1 MAAQKAV
8 EELTSKGLLDKRGI
22 RGKLQGMKSE
32 AADHQKKIEKLL
44 QRVSKSEGLNQ
55 DSIRQHAEETS
66 QKASQIMQTYLGEDP
81 DTLDAIEFLCLAE
94 GGEVTHY
101 EVLSEVAKKLKE
113 KKFATEVRSIL
124 KEEKEHLKLRTQLC
138 KGK

>member
-44 QRVSKSEGLNQ
+44 ESFQIRRSKPG
-55 DSIRQHAEETS
+55 
-66 QKASQIMQTYLGEDP
+66 
-81 DTLDAIEFLCLAE
+81 
-94 GGEVTHY
+94 
-101 EVLSEVAKKLKE
+101 
-113 KKFATEVRSIL
+113 
-124 KEEKEHLKLRTQLC
+124 
-138 KGK
+138 